1 MSQANVRDLDLHPCE
16 KTSRDTKLDYI
27 PYNHTSQDT
36 TPKKKKEKKRKKKE
50 KSLKILS
57 IMRLQVLN
65 KKKNNVNGA
74 FK

>member
-1 MSQANVRDLDLHPCE
+1 MSQANVRDLDLHPRE

-36 TPKKKKEKKRKKKE
+36 TPKKKKKLKE

-57 IMRLQVLN
+57 IMRLQVSN
-65 KKKNNVNGA
+65 K
-74 FK
+74 